1 MGIADRAAKSGAS
14 GAPAALLRLL
24 AKLGALITFPV
35 AVTLALVGQF
45 ILAALLTMANPA
57 PEGASGD
64 VGSATALQVFL
75 FVLQGA
81 ALVYAVARGGAR
93 PGRVFLA
100 LAALV
105 WAIGSMLLMYVAL
118 QCGVGGVC
126 L

>member
-1 MGIADRAAKSGAS
+1 MGTADEVKSGNG
-14 GAPAALLRLL
+14 GAGAALSRF
-24 AKLGALITFPV
+24 LGAIGALVTFPV

-45 ILAALLTMANPA
+45 ILASVLVAADPA

-64 VGSATALQVFL
+64 VGGATTLQVVL

-81 ALVYAVARGGAR
+81 ALVYATARSGAG
-93 PGRVFLA
+93 PGRVYLA
-100 LAALV
+100 LAALI
-105 WAIGSMLLMYVAL
+105 WAIASMLLMYVTL

>member
-1 MGIADRAAKSGAS
+1 MRFL
-14 GAPAALLRLL
+14 ALL
-24 AKLGALITFPV
+24 GSIITFPV
-35 AVTLALVGQF
+35 AVMLALTGQF
-45 ILAALLTMANPA
+45 ILASLLVAANPA

-64 VGSATALQVFL
+64 VGGATTLQVVL

-81 ALVYAVARGGAR
+81 ALVYAAARSGAG
-93 PGRVFLA
+93 PGRVYLA
-100 LAALV
+100 LAALI

>member
-1 MGIADRAAKSGAS
+1 MAKADTLKSGLG
-14 GAPAALLRLL
+14 GAGAGLLRFL
-24 AKLGALITFPV
+24 ARVGALITFPV
-35 AVTLALVGQF
+35 AVALALVGQF
-45 ILAALLTMANPA
+45 ALAWLLAAINPA

-64 VGSATALQVFL
+64 VGAATTLQVLL

-81 ALVYAVARGGAR
+81 ALVYSVARSAAG
-93 PGRVFLA
+93 PGRVYLA

>member
-1 MGIADRAAKSGAS
+1 MGMADTAKSGLS
-14 GAPAALLRLL
+14 GASAALLRLL
-24 AKLGALITFPV
+24 ARLASLITFPV

-64 VGSATALQVFL
+64 VGGATTLQVFL
-75 FVLQGA
+75 FILQGA
-81 ALVYAVARGGAR
+81 ALVYSVARGGAG
-93 PGRVFLA
+93 PGRVYLA

-118 QCGVGGVC
+118 QCSVGGVC